1 MRVMTEDA
9 IVVCTHALGNVGNQP
24 SQTLVTI
31 GGRSVLVDHDPDQ
44 RSVRL
49 CPNIGVTMKPCTTT
63 LKVVAAYSTLVK
75 IDGHAICLDTVTG
88 MTDGTPPGI
97 VQYQVRAAG
106 QQLVG
111 SSA

>member
-1 MRVMTEDA
+1 MKVMTEDA
-9 IVVCTHALGNVGNQP
+9 IVVCTHQLGNVGNQP
-24 SQTLVTI
+24 SQALVTVN
-31 GGRSVLVDHDPDQ
+31 GRKVLVDNDPES
-44 RSVRL
+44 RNVRL

-63 LKVVAAYSTLVK
+63 LKVVAGYSTLVK
-75 IDGHAICLDTVTG
+75 VDGHAVCLDTVTG

-111 SSA
+111 VSS